1 MGMNMHKHTA
11 IVSSKTYRHNSDHRQ
26 STTPKNDAI
35 PGPTSEK
42 RGVGEGK
49 SREALVINVI
59 LTCNCTTLKGL
70 LRTHHHWSR
79 DHYFVYTDLHSQPGL
94 QVVKYQH

>member
-1 MGMNMHKHTA
+1 MGMNMHKYTA

-49 SREALVINVI
+49 SREALGTEIFPAY
-59 LTCNCTTLKGL
+59 NCTTQEG
-70 LRTHHHWSR
+70 SA
-79 DHYFVYTDLHSQPGL
+79 PNP
-94 QVVKYQH
+94 